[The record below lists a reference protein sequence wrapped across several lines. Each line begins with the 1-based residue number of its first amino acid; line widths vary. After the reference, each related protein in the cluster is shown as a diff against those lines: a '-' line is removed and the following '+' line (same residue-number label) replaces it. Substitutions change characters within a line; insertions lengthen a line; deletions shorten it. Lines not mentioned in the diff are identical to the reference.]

1 MIGLR
6 FRAQIFLL
14 QQIGKADEKS
24 EEEKKRKKKKV
35 RAWKRDLSSAG
46 ERKEIFFF
54 CLKKGR
60 RFGPWI
66 WIGWK
71 RVGKGIGGSFSL
83 PSLL

>member
-35 RAWKRDLSSAG
+35 RAWKRDLSYA
-46 ERKEIFFF
+46 
-54 CLKKGR
+54 
-60 RFGPWI
+60 
-66 WIGWK
+66 
-71 RVGKGIGGSFSL
+71 
-83 PSLL
+83 